1 MFLLSNQSRKE
12 MYYIYS
18 TEKMTQK
25 RISELV
31 YCKEFYNMKL
41 LLNAIHILFLV
52 YQNGTELKFISGKIE
67 KNKGLAIY

>member
-18 TEKMTQK
+18 TEKNGTEI

-41 LLNAIHILFLV
+41 LLNAMHILFLV
-52 YQNGTELKFISGKIE
+52 CQNGTELKFISGKI
-67 KNKGLAIY
+67 